1 MPSDSQAFMYACSC
15 LAHASRR
22 ASGMLGRP
30 PKAFASIDAPSSVP
44 SSDAEAA
51 MRSRVP
57 TGVNAPPARSPGAN
71 GAGLRLSPP
80 SRLSRRMML
89 PVETGE
95 LRPSEGAGERRLS
108 GGFSCKLSTK
118 SSKTLVEAKGGRGTK
133 GLVVGHPHG
142 GSPASDSLHTLA
154 EPVE

>member
-1 MPSDSQAFMYACSC
+1 
-15 LAHASRR
+15 
-22 ASGMLGRP
+22 
-30 PKAFASIDAPSSVP
+30 
-44 SSDAEAA
+44 

-80 SRLSRRMML
+80 SPLSRGMML

-118 SSKTLVEAKGGRGTK
+118 SSKTLAEAKGGRGTK
-133 GLVVGHPHG
+133 GLAVGHPHG

-154 EPVE
+154 EPVERLEPGRPAGAGGALSTALDIALSFALATWPPRSSALSWCM